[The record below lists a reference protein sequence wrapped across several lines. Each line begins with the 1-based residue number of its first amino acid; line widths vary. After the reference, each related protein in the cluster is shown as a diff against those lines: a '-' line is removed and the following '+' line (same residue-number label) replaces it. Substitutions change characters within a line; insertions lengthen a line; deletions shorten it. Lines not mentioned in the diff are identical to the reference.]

1 MMHALV
7 LAVALRSVAVAIAF
21 ASIAAQADANEFCAA
36 PPGGIPIIAP
46 LEHVAA
52 RIDKGGPF
60 NIVAVG
66 SSSTL
71 GIGASIPDLS
81 YPSRLEAE
89 LRQLFPNLEIHVVN
103 RGRSGEDAPEELA
116 RLAGD
121 VVALHPDLAIWQ
133 VGTNAVL
140 RRDDLGA
147 DGEWMREGVDLLK
160 RNGIDVVLMDLQ
172 YAPRVLDRSAYP
184 AMEDLVADTADRG
197 HVGLFRRFALM
208 RYWQRSHAPEAPAM
222 VGADGLHMTDA
233 GYGCLAADLAAA
245 IEANWRAG
253 TKLAQR
259 AHDPA
264 EAVADLPTQHM
275 TGLDDAQSPVDMRRN
290 DATPFN

>member
-1 MMHALV
+1 VKSFAFRAAAAAVCLV
-7 LAVALRSVAVAIAF
+7 PLAT
-21 ASIAAQADANEFCAA
+21 QATGADLCAG
-36 PPGGIPIIAP
+36 PPGGLPILSP
-46 LEHVAA
+46 LEHFTA
-52 RIDKGGPF
+52 RIENGGPL

-71 GIGASIPDLS
+71 GIGASSPDLA

-89 LRQLFPNLEIHVVN
+89 LRERFPHLDIHVVN
-103 RGRSGEDAPEELA
+103 RGKGGEDAPEELA
-116 RLAGD
+116 RLPAD

-147 DGEWMREGVDLLK
+147 DGEWMREGVDLMK

-172 YAPRVLDRSAYP
+172 LAPRVTERRAYP
-184 AMEDLVADTADRG
+184 DMEVLIADTADRE

-208 RYWQRSHAPEAPAM
+208 QYWQSSHAADAAPM
-222 VGADGLHMTDA
+222 IGPDGLHMTDA
-233 GYGCLAADLAAA
+233 AYGCLAADLAHAL
-245 IEANWRAG
+245 EANWRSEQKIAR
-253 TKLAQR
+253 R
-259 AHDPA
+259 AHAAPD
-264 EAVADLPTQHM
+264 AVAGLPTQPAA
-275 TGLDDAQSPVDMRRN
+275 AQRGTPPEAPMRRN

>member
-1 MMHALV
+1 MKPFVLRAATAAFCVVPLVAHA
-7 LAVALRSVAVAIAF
+7 
-21 ASIAAQADANEFCAA
+21 ADNTVCAG
-36 PPGGIPIIAP
+36 PPGGLPIIAP
-46 LEHVAA
+46 LEHFAA
-52 RIDKGGPF
+52 RIEQGGPL

-66 SSSTL
+66 SSSTA
-71 GIGASIPDLS
+71 GIGASGPDLT

-89 LRQLFPNLEIHVVN
+89 LRQRFPSLDIHVVN
-103 RGRSGEDAPEELA
+103 RGKGGEDAPEELA
-116 RLAGD
+116 RLPND

-147 DGEWMREGVDLLK
+147 DAEWMREGVELMK

-172 YAPRVLDRSAYP
+172 VAPRVLDRTSYA
-184 AMEDLVADTADRG
+184 AMETLIADTANREQ
-197 HVGLFRRFALM
+197 VGLFRRFALM
-208 RYWQRSHAPEAPAM
+208 RYWQASHPADAPAM

-245 IEANWRAG
+245 LEANWQSEH
-253 TKLAQR
+253 KLAQR
-259 AHDPA
+259 EHAAPD
-264 EAVADLPTQHM
+264 AVAGLPARSSAH
-275 TGLDDAQSPVDMRRN
+275 SPETTEPMRRN

>member
-1 MMHALV
+1 MMRAFARSGALWAAAALALV
-7 LAVALRSVAVAIAF
+7 PLT
-21 ASIAAQADANEFCAA
+21 AQADDPGLCAA
-36 PPGGIPIIAP
+36 PPGGIPIIVP
-46 LEHVAA
+46 LEHFAA
-52 RIDKGGPF
+52 RIDKEGPL

-66 SSSTL
+66 SSSTS
-71 GIGASIPDLS
+71 GIGASSPELT

-89 LRQLFPNLEIHVVN
+89 LRQAFPKLEIHVVN
-103 RGRSGEDAPEELA
+103 RGRAGEDAPEELA

-140 RRDDLGA
+140 RRDDLAA
-147 DGEWMREGVDLLK
+147 DGELMREGVDLLK

-184 AMEDLVADTADRG
+184 TMEDLIADTADRG
-197 HVGLFRRFALM
+197 NVGLFRRFALM
-208 RYWQRSHAPEAPAM
+208 RYWQRSHAPDAPAM

-233 GYGCLAADLAAA
+233 GYGCLAGDLAAA
-245 IEANWRAG
+245 LAANWRSE

-259 AHDPA
+259 AKN
-264 EAVADLPTQHM
+264 VADTMALPPSQPAS
-275 TGLDDAQSPVDMRRN
+275 DARGSQSAVDMRRN
-290 DATPFN
+290 DAIPFN

>member
-1 MMHALV
+1 V
-7 LAVALRSVAVAIAF
+7 KSVALRAAAAAF
-21 ASIAAQADANEFCAA
+21 CLAPMAAQADDGNLCAG
-36 PPGGIPIIAP
+36 PPGGLPILAP
-46 LEHVAA
+46 LEHFAA
-52 RIDKGGPF
+52 RIEHGGPL

-71 GIGASIPDLS
+71 GIGASSPDLA

-89 LRQLFPNLEIHVVN
+89 LREGFPHLAIHVVN
-103 RGRSGEDAPEELA
+103 RGKGGEDAPEELA
-116 RLAGD
+116 RLPAD

-147 DGEWMREGVDLLK
+147 DGEWMREGVGLLK

-172 YAPRVLDRSAYP
+172 LAPRVTERRASPD
-184 AMEDLVADTADRG
+184 MEALIADTADRE

-208 RYWQRSHAPEAPAM
+208 QYWQSSHAADAVPM
-222 VGADGLHMTDA
+222 VGPDGLHMTDA
-233 GYGCLAADLAAA
+233 GYGCLAADLAKAL
-245 IEANWRAG
+245 EANWRSEQ
-253 TKLAQR
+253 KIAQR
-259 AHDPA
+259 AHASAD
-264 EAVADLPTQHM
+264 AVAGLPAPSAVNLH
-275 TGLDDAQSPVDMRRN
+275 DSPPAIPLRRN